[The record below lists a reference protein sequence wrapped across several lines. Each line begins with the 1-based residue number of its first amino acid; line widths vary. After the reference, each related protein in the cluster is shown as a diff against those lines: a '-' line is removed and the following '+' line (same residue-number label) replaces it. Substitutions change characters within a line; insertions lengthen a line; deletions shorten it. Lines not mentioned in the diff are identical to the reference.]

1 MGGLLLRVLLFILLI
16 LSCCDALQR
25 GSSSLDGRRVSL
37 SSSNGLVQNKNS
49 SRDVGERIHSL
60 VSGDKS
66 IIIRGGEVI
75 SQPQRRK
82 LVVMLVAMAL
92 FNDMLQLTMLL
103 PIIHTLGKFNHMCCF
118 YFKSSFSYLLAC
130 H

>member
-37 SSSNGLVQNKNS
+37 SSSNGLVHNNNS
-49 SRDVGERIHSL
+49 SRDDGERIHSL
-60 VSGDKS
+60 ASGDKS
-66 IIIRGGEVI
+66 ILIRGGEVI

-103 PIIHTLGKFNHMCCF
+103 PIIHTLVGDLGIHQIRRW
-118 YFKSSFSYLLAC
+118 